1 MSTVASASFSVPFA
15 RLPVALLV
23 HSALLGLM
31 AAAPLPSTAQ
41 TQVQPQAQAPQAAAT
56 AARSYDIP
64 AGPLAAAISR
74 FAALSGAGISFDPA
88 LLQGLQSPKLQGS
101 HTVEQGFAWLLQGSG
116 WEAEHRGAG
125 NWALRRA
132 PQVPRTAEA
141 AGATLPEV
149 RVMASRPEALTE
161 GSGSYT
167 TGLMSSAT
175 GMALSMRETPQ
186 SVSVVTRQRM
196 EDERMETLDD
206 VLKATTGI
214 TTSYNGSERTNWYS
228 RGERIETLQVDG
240 LPMSIADG
248 FSADSL
254 SLPATVLY
262 DRVEITRGANG
273 LLQGSGSPSAA
284 INMVRKRPTQER
296 QVDLSLGL
304 GSWAQ
309 RSLQLDAGGP
319 INEAG
324 TLRARGVAYTQQ
336 SNSFRDTGSKDN
348 QLLYGIVEAD
358 LGPSTLLSA
367 GLTWQDDRNGGYDW
381 GGLSTRVDGSFYPF
395 SPKVSLTP
403 SWAYLDKRNL
413 QYFAELT
420 QRWGEDWKMTVSAN
434 RISSTSHML
443 GRSTRHLSLKDEDLQ
458 MRASRLN
465 YDDQRRNIGVHV
477 QGRYELL
484 GRRHDLMLGGNVQD
498 SDWFYDNA
506 SVGAYS
512 GLNPFGFNP
521 DSIAHPSSV
530 VNSTSFE
537 GSSKKDTG
545 LYVATRL
552 DLPYSS
558 KLILGGRLSWVDY
571 KAFNSWSNTPSTYK
585 ATREFTPY
593 VGLVHDV
600 TDSLSVY
607 ASYTEIFK
615 PQSNVDVAGRLLPP
629 VIGSNYEAGLKQA
642 LWNGALNASMA
653 VFRTEQTNLA
663 RAVATRDA
671 CFSPAVTCY
680 EAAGKIRNQGVEF
693 DFSGELARGLQMAAG
708 YTYNQSRNLTGN
720 QAGQPYNTQ
729 LPRHVFKLSAMWRLP
744 AELSAWRLGAN
755 VQAQSGIY
763 QTEANTGY
771 QSYGNG
777 SVPYRISQ
785 KAYAVVGLVAAY
797 QMTPHTELQ
806 LNIGNL
812 FDKRYYSTIGG
823 TNWGN
828 FMGAP
833 RSAAL
838 TLRARF

>member
-1 MSTVASASFSVPFA
+1 MSTVASASFSNPESRPFA
-15 RLPVALLV
+15 RRPATLLV
-23 HSALLGLM
+23 HGALLTLM
-31 AAAPLPSTAQ
+31 AGAPLPSL
-41 TQVQPQAQAPQAAAT
+41 AQAPQAAAT
-56 AARSYDIP
+56 RSYDIA
-64 AGPLAAAISR
+64 AGPLSAVLGR
-74 FAALSGAGISFDPA
+74 FAALAGAGISFDPA
-88 LLQGLQSPKLQGS
+88 LLQGLQSPGLQGS
-101 HTVEQGFAWLLQGSG
+101 HSVEQGFAQLLRGSG
-116 WEAEHRGAG
+116 WEAEHRGSG

-132 PQVPRTAEA
+132 ARAAEA
-141 AGATLPEV
+141 TGASLPEV
-149 RVMASRPEALTE
+149 RVVASQSPALTE

-167 TGLMSSAT
+167 TGSMASAT

-196 EDERMETLDD
+196 DDERMETLDD
-206 VLKATTGI
+206 ALKATTGI
-214 TTSYNGSERTNWYS
+214 TTSYNGSERANWYA

-284 INMVRKRPTQER
+284 INMVRKRPAQER
-296 QVDLSLGL
+296 QADLALSA
-304 GSWAQ
+304 GSWGQ

-319 INEAG
+319 INAAG
-324 TLRARGVAYTQQ
+324 TLRARGVAYT
-336 SNSFRDTGSKDN
+336 SRSDSFRDTGSKDN

-358 LGPSTLLSA
+358 LTPSTMLAA
-367 GLTWQDDRNGGYDW
+367 GMVWQDDRSGGYDW

-420 QRWGEDWKMTVSAN
+420 QRFGEDWKLTVSAN

-443 GRSTRHLSLKDEDLQ
+443 GRSTRHLSLRDEDLQ

-465 YDDQRRNIGVHV
+465 YDDQRKNLGIHV
-477 QGRYELL
+477 QGRYGLL
-484 GRRHDLMLGGNVQD
+484 GRRHELMLGANVQD

-506 SVGAYS
+506 SVGVYS
-512 GLNPFGFNP
+512 SLNPFGFRP
-521 DSIAHPSSV
+521 DAIAYPSSV

-545 LYVATRL
+545 VYIATRL
-552 DLPYSS
+552 DLPYAN

-571 KAFNSWSNTPSTYK
+571 TGFNSWSRTPTTYK

-593 VGLVHDV
+593 VGLVHELS
-600 TDSLSVY
+600 DSLSAY

-615 PQSNVDVAGRLLPP
+615 PQSNVDVAGRFLPP
-629 VIGSNYEAGLKQA
+629 VIGSNYEAGLKQS
-642 LWNGALNASMA
+642 LWHGRFNAAMA
-653 VFRTEQTNLA
+653 VFRTDQTNLA

-680 EAAGKIRNQGVEF
+680 EAAGKVRNQGVEF
-693 DFSGELARGLQMAAG
+693 DLSGELARGLQLAMG
-708 YTYNQSRNLTGN
+708 YAYNQSRNLGGG

-729 LPRHVFKLSAMWRLP
+729 LPRHTFKLSAMWRP
-744 AELSAWRLGAN
+744 ASQPAWRLGAS

-777 SVPYRISQ
+777 ALPYRIHQ
-785 KAYAVVGLVAAY
+785 EAYAVVGLMAAY
-797 QMTPHTELQ
+797 QVTPHAELQ
-806 LNIGNL
+806 LNIANL

-833 RSAAL
+833 RSANL
-838 TLRARF
+838 TLRAKF

>member
-1 MSTVASASFSVPFA
+1 MSIVASAPFSVPST
-15 RLPVALLV
+15 RLSRALLL
-23 HSALLGLM
+23 HGALLALTA
-31 AAAPLPSTAQ
+31 AAAPPSL
-41 TQVQPQAQAPQAAAT
+41 AQAPQAAA
-56 AARSYDIP
+56 ARTYDIA
-64 AGPLAAAISR
+64 AGSLASAISR
-74 FAALSGAGISFDPA
+74 FAAMSGAGISFDPA
-88 LLQGLQSPKLQGS
+88 QLQGLQSQGLQGR
-101 HTVEQGFAWLLQGSG
+101 HTLAQGFALLLRGSD
-116 WEAEHRGAG
+116 WEAEHLG
-125 NWALRRA
+125 NDNWVLRKVARPAESTVVSLDEVKVVASQPIAL
-132 PQVPRTAEA
+132 
-141 AGATLPEV
+141 
-149 RVMASRPEALTE
+149 SE

-186 SVSVVTRQRM
+186 SVSVVTRQRID
-196 EDERMETLDD
+196 DERLETLDD

-214 TTSYNGSERTNWYS
+214 TASYNGSERANWYS

-262 DRVEITRGANG
+262 DRVEVTRGANG

-284 INMVRKRPTQER
+284 INMVRKRPTKER
-296 QVDLSLGL
+296 QVDLVMGA

-309 RSLQLDAGGP
+309 RSLQLDAGGA

-324 TLRARGVAYTQQ
+324 TLRARGVAYTHQ
-336 SNSFRDTGSKDN
+336 SDSFRDTGSKDN
-348 QLLYGIVEAD
+348 RLLYGIVEAD
-358 LGPSTLLSA
+358 LTPSTMLTA
-367 GLTWQDDRNGGYDW
+367 GLVWQDDRNAGYDW

-395 SPKVSLTP
+395 SPKVSMTP
-403 SWAYLDKRNL
+403 TWAHLDKRNL

-420 QRWGEDWKMTVSAN
+420 QRVGEDWKLTVSAN
-434 RISSTSHML
+434 RISSISHML
-443 GRSTRHLSLKDEDLQ
+443 GRSTRHLSVRDEDLQ

-465 YDDQRRNIGVHV
+465 YDDQRENFGVHV
-477 QGRYELL
+477 QGRYSLL
-484 GRRHDLMLGGNVQD
+484 GRKHELMLGANLQK
-498 SDWFYDNA
+498 SEWFYDNA
-506 SVGAYS
+506 SVGAYA

-521 DSIAHPSSV
+521 DSIPYPSSV
-530 VNSTSFE
+530 VNSTSYE

-545 LYVATRL
+545 VYVATRL
-552 DLPYSS
+552 DLPNAN

-571 KAFNSWSNTPSTYK
+571 KGVNSWSRTPTTYK

-593 VGLVHDV
+593 VGLVHDIS
-600 TDSLSVY
+600 DSLSVY

-615 PQSNVDVAGRLLPP
+615 PQSNVDVSGTLLPA
-629 VIGSNYEAGLKQA
+629 VIGSNYEAGLKQS
-642 LWNGALNASMA
+642 LWDDALNASVA
-653 VFRTEQTNLA
+653 VFRTDQTNLA
-663 RAVATRDA
+663 RAVATRDV

-693 DFSGELARGLQMAAG
+693 DISGELARGLQLATG
-708 YTYNQSRNLTGN
+708 YTYNQSRNLTGG

-729 LPRHVFKLSAMWRLP
+729 LPRHTFRLSAMWRLP
-744 AELSAWRLGAN
+744 AHLSALRVGAN

-777 SVPYRISQ
+777 AMPYRISQ
-785 KAYAVVGLVAAY
+785 NAYAIVGLVAAY
-797 QMTPHTELQ
+797 QISSRTELQ

-838 TLRARF
+838 TLRMKL